1 MTAKEL
7 CEEINIEIE
16 MIESTLQELSAL
28 LRDISGKDP
37 SMREKIAAA
46 AFIAQF
52 YSGIENI
59 LKRISHYYS
68 VTLPTGDTWHIDLFK
83 RFCEPPYN
91 PLPALFDESLALAMA
106 PYRKFRH
113 VVYHSYVFQ
122 IYWNRLQEGIGATED
137 VYLRF
142 KSRLNEYLKTVMPE
156 EK

>member
-16 MIESTLQELSAL
+16 MIESILQELSEL
-28 LRDISGKDP
+28 LRDLSGKDP

-83 RFCEPPYN
+83 RFCEPTYN
-91 PLPALFDESLALAMA
+91 PLPVLFDESLALAMA

-113 VVYHSYVFQ
+113 VVYHSYVF
-122 IYWNRLQEGIGATED
+122 
-137 VYLRF
+137 
-142 KSRLNEYLKTVMPE
+142 
-156 EK
+156 